1 MALNFG
7 KGQRAIAFAPATAF
21 PLDARSYFES
31 YDLAVAAAAIAA
43 EPGTLA
49 AKNTEYY
56 FGETLVVNEGG
67 KATLY
72 IIQPD
77 KTLKEVGSV
86 PVGDG
91 KSIEVVNGQIKL
103 KGFGSGYYQYN
114 TNYVPGSTE
123 EGKKDQYVFVEE
135 GFKAGL
141 QPQVVAKAS
150 GEGFEIAWYEPNPT
164 TVEGLQS
171 QITALD
177 GSVNNLA
184 NKVDT
189 KADAS
194 SLALYQTKAIPSI
207 EGYASASTVEGALAE
222 VMSQAMSNAGGIT
235 AVEGRV
241 GKAEASINAMQP
253 VLNAVSGTYATK
265 EEVNALS
272 TVYETIDN
280 VSSKLANYYTSAQTD
295 AKFETIA
302 NVGAKLSNYYTKEQA
317 DKKHEEVVKVAEG
330 KTNTYILSYN
340 ETIETLKEKLKIS
353 DEQKVYDADGNDIT
367 AGIKNGD
374 YDDYYIVNNIF
385 NSNSEVVYGVVGYF
399 ITFNNLL
406 MGHADEVYGSSY
418 VILPLP
424 HMAEKLKAGDILY
437 ITEVD
442 VPDRWYAGGTSPAMF
457 YKMETS
463 KVDLEPYATTEYVD
477 KAVGGI
483 NDSLASYATIS
494 YVDQKDGE
502 IKEIIQTIEGDIQAI
517 EVWAASSISVE
528 DIEKWNKAEENAHN
542 SAVASAS
549 AMVAEEAGVRESADN
564 ALSARIDA
572 EVEARINGDKALSD
586 RLDDEISARETLA
599 ERVETLEAQ
608 PFDTYATKSELD
620 AEAKARSEADASL
633 DNRLDAVEA
642 QLGISD
648 GGSNRSL
655 TEQVEEIIKEVW
667 GVSTIENFDFK
678 ASSEID
684 NLQEGFSGILNEI
697 ASIKTNYATENF
709 VSEAI
714 EAASHINTVN
724 AVDSAYVTAVANED
738 KSVSIGVT
746 DKLKSVI
753 DNAAT
758 SILGGEYVSGS
769 ISGNNL
775 TIDDSIL
782 ANAMN
787 GLNNKFLSIGT
798 DYLVDISIS
807 TNTDDY
813 GLRSASMVITHGNG
827 NKDGINLTNEIFGT
841 PNVAGAIT
849 SIVASSRVA
858 DNLYA
863 LGNTLHEGSV
873 ASDAGLLLSNLVAKG
888 HPRELADGIIAA
900 VDYIHTLDTTCHVG
914 DVVNAV
920 GWVSSNKDVVSNL
933 ATNAVTSVQTSTL
946 VVSHVGNNLAINL
959 PSVIWLDGGSAS
971 DTYEAEE
978 AVYNE
983 LLNNE
988 YGN

>member
-1 MALNFG
+1 MALNFNAI
-7 KGQRAIAFAPATAF
+7 QRAAAFAPATAF

-31 YDLAVAAAAIAA
+31 YDLAVAAAATAA
-43 EPGTLA
+43 EPGTDA
-49 AKNTEYY
+49 ASNTIYY

-72 IIQPD
+72 IIQPNG
-77 KTLKEVGSV
+77 TLKEVGSV

-103 KGFGSGYYQYN
+103 KGFGTGYYQYN

-123 EGKKDQYVFVEE
+123 EGKKDQYIFVEE

-150 GEGFEIAWYEPNPT
+150 GDGFEIAWYEPNPT

-177 GSVNNLA
+177 GSVNNLTS
-184 NKVDT
+184 KVDT

-194 SLALYQTKAIPSI
+194 SLALYQTQAIPSI
-207 EGYASASTVEGALAE
+207 SGYASLTVEGALAE
-222 VMSQAMSNAGGIT
+222 VMSKAMSNAGGIR
-235 AVEGRV
+235 VIEGRV
-241 GKAEASINAMQP
+241 ATAESSINAMQP
-253 VLNAVSGTYATK
+253 VLNAVSTTYATK
-265 EEVNALS
+265 TEVNELS
-272 TVYETIDN
+272 SVYETISN
-280 VSSKLANYYTSAQTD
+280 VDSKLANYYTSTQTD

-302 NVGAKLSNYYTKEQA
+302 NVNSKLANYYTSTQVDGKIDQ
-317 DKKHEEVVKVAEG
+317 VVKVAEG
-330 KTNTYILSYN
+330 KTNTYVLSYN
-340 ETIETLKEKLKIS
+340 ETIETLKEKLKMS
-353 DEQKVYDADGNDIT
+353 TEHKVYDADGNDIT

-374 YDDYYIVNNIF
+374 YDSYRIVNNIF
-385 NSNSEVVYGVVGYF
+385 SSDSEIVYEVNGYF
-399 ITFNNLL
+399 ITFNNIE
-406 MGHADEVYGSSY
+406 GTHEDEPYGTSY
-418 VILPLP
+418 TILPLP
-424 HMAEKLKAGDILY
+424 NIAEKLKIGDILY

-442 VPDRWYAGGTSPAMF
+442 VPDRWYASGDTPAMF

-463 KVDLEPYATTEYVD
+463 KVDLEPYAKKEYVEKTIRD
-477 KAVGGI
+477 GLVG
-483 NDSLASYATIS
+483 YATTS
-494 YVDQKDGE
+494 YVDAKDNE
-502 IKEIIQTIEGDIQAI
+502 IKENIQAI
-517 EVWAASSISVE
+517 ERWAASSISVE

-599 ERVETLEAQ
+599 ERVETLEAK

-648 GGSNRSL
+648 GGSNGSL

-684 NLQEGFSGILNEI
+684 NLKEGVSGILNEI
-697 ASIKTNYATENF
+697 VSIKTNYATENF

-714 EAASHINTVN
+714 EAANHINTVN
-724 AVDSAYVTAVANED
+724 AVDSAYVTAIANED

-758 SILGGEYVSGS
+758 SILGGQYVSGS

-775 TIDDSIL
+775 TIDDRNLVGVVDSMRDLINANEKAIASVKGAVLSVSGGDLVSASISSNL
-782 ANAMN
+782 
-787 GLNNKFLSIGT
+787 LTLSIKT
-798 DYLVDISIS
+798 ENFVSELITTHAS
-807 TNTDDY
+807 TLA
-813 GLRSASMVITHGNG
+813 G
-827 NKDGINLTNEIFGT
+827 GIVTQLPSNEIIKHVFGVESIAS
-841 PNVAGAIT
+841 NAI
-849 SIVASSRVA
+849 
-858 DNLYA
+858 A
-863 LGNTLHEGSV
+863 L
-873 ASDAGLLLSNLVAKG
+873 
-888 HPRELADGIIAA
+888 
-900 VDYIHTLDTTCHVG
+900 
-914 DVVNAV
+914 
-920 GWVSSNKDVVSNL
+920 VSSQEKVSALDDLGHNHDAIMSTVSN
-933 ATNAVTSVQTSTL
+933 AITSVQTSTL
-946 VVSHVGNNLAINL
+946 AVSHVGNNLTINL
-959 PSVIWLDGGSAS
+959 PSEIWLDGGNAAGA
-971 DTYEAEE
+971 YEAEE

>member
-31 YDLAVAAAAIAA
+31 YDLAVEAAAIAA

-49 AKNTEYY
+49 AENTVYY

-77 KTLKEVGSV
+77 GTLKEVGAV

-114 TNYVPGSTE
+114 TNYVSGSTE
-123 EGKKDQYVFVEE
+123 EGKKDQYIFVEE

-194 SLALYQTKAIPSI
+194 SLALYQTKAISSI
-207 EGYASASTVEGALAE
+207 ANLEASTVQGALEELVVDVVSNTSWIATHTTSFNTLANKVTDIDSRVSDIEGAYASTDYVDNAIGGLAD
-222 VMSQAMSNAGGIT
+222 
-235 AVEGRV
+235 
-241 GKAEASINAMQP
+241 
-253 VLNAVSGTYATK
+253 
-265 EEVNALS
+265 
-272 TVYETIDN
+272 VYETVSN
-280 VSSKLANYYTSAQTD
+280 VNSKLGNYYTSTQAD

-302 NVGAKLSNYYTKEQA
+302 NVNSKLANYYTKEQA
-317 DKKHEEVVKVAEG
+317 DEKHEEVVEIAQG
-330 KTNTYILSYN
+330 KTQTFVVNYADNAFLNSQDAELN
-340 ETIETLKEKLKIS
+340 AQQFFTI
-353 DEQKVYDADGNDIT
+353 DGKAIGPD
-367 AGIKNGD
+367 
-374 YDDYYIVNNIF
+374 V
-385 NSNSEVVYGVVGYF
+385 
-399 ITFNNLL
+399 
-406 MGHADEVYGSSY
+406 
-418 VILPLP
+418 
-424 HMAEKLKAGDILY
+424 LKAGDVILVVE
-437 ITEVD
+437 TD
-442 VPDRWYAGGTSPAMF
+442 VPDRWVKQVNNQGDFVLA
-457 YKMETS
+457 KLETT
-463 KVDLEPYATTEYVD
+463 KVDLEPYATTVYVEKTIRD
-477 KAVGGI
+477 GLEG
-483 NDSLASYATIS
+483 YATIG
-494 YVDQKDGE
+494 YVDQKDEE
-502 IKEIIQTIEGDIQAI
+502 IKENIQTIEGDIQAI
-517 EVWAASSISVE
+517 EGWAASSISVK

-542 SAVASAS
+542 SAVTSAS

-564 ALSARIDA
+564 ALSARIDT

-648 GGSNRSL
+648 GGSNGSL

-684 NLQEGFSGILNEI
+684 NLKEGVSGILNEI

-758 SILGGEYVSGS
+758 SVSGGQYVSGS
-769 ISGNNL
+769 ISENKL

-782 ANAMN
+782 ASAIN
-787 GLNNKFLSIGT
+787 GLNSQFLSIGT
-798 DYLVDISIS
+798 RYIEYISIS
-807 TNTDDY
+807 AFTDSN
-813 GLRSASMVITHGNG
+813 GLRTASMGILYAGGSTD
-827 NKDGINLTNEIFGT
+827 KINLTNEIFGT
-841 PNVAGAIT
+841 PSIASAIT
-849 SIVASSRVA
+849 SMVASSRIA

-863 LGNTLHEGSV
+863 LGNNLGNGF
-873 ASDAGLLLSNLVAKG
+873 ASDAGLLLYNLAAKG
-888 HPRELADGIIAA
+888 HPSELANGIILAA
-900 VDYIHTLDTTCHVG
+900 DYIHTLSTTYNAG
-914 DVVNAV
+914 DVVKAV

-933 ATNAVTSVQTSTL
+933 ASNAITSVQTSTL
-946 VVSHVGNNLAINL
+946 VMSHSGNNLMIDL